1 MLNLLPRWRPPLH
14 LTRPGIVVCG
24 LLHAHRY
31 ASRIITMPPI
41 KQSLGN
47 LLNKVRGRGPVE
59 VDIARVKPNS
69 RQDREMT
76 IQQLKEGYGEVVETM
91 KSVRSHLDQ
100 QAGRNEQMLELMKGI
115 PEVLKT
121 IPESARNQERMLGA
135 IQTSLDRQN
144 ETASHLTNAIVSLA
158 AASEKQGTTLQG
170 INERIE
176 AEGATREALNTG
188 VSNLNN
194 TLGGVQES
202 SAATRESMHAIS
214 EQSRLNDERMRDMYQ
229 RSQRTTLMMVILC
242 LAVVLGVLA
251 LGLYLL
257 WFINQPGNVGVVPA
271 VSSFDPAGI
280 LTQGPPL
287 PHER

>member
-1 MLNLLPRWRPPLH
+1 
-14 LTRPGIVVCG
+14 
-24 LLHAHRY
+24 
-31 ASRIITMPPI
+31 MPPI

-59 VDIARVKPNS
+59 VDIAQVKPNS
-69 RQDREMT
+69 RQAREMT

-91 KSVRSHLDQ
+91 KSVRTHLDQ
-100 QAGRNEQMLELMKGI
+100 QADRNEQMLELMKGI

-135 IQTSLDRQN
+135 IQTSLDQQN
-144 ETASHLTNAIVSLA
+144 ETAGHLTKAIVSLA
-158 AASEKQGTTLQG
+158 AASEQQGATLQG

-188 VSNLNN
+188 VSNLNQ

-202 SAATRESMHAIS
+202 SNATRESMHAMS
-214 EQSRLNDERMRDMYQ
+214 EQARLNDERMRDMYQ

-242 LAVVLGVLA
+242 LAVVVGA
-251 LGLYLL
+251 MGLGLYML
-257 WFINQPGNVGVVPA
+257 WFINQPGQAAASLSG
-271 VSSFDPAGI
+271 FDPASI
-280 LTQGPPL
+280 ATQGPPL
-287 PHER
+287 PHGR